1 MTALLLNVI
10 AFIIRRRWLLT
21 QRLECAH
28 ATIMVQEP
36 VFTSLYISH
45 SGVSIEIRAA
55 VDQTED
61 KIVWSK
67 MTASKKIIKIITKQ
81 QILFVWFL
89 FIFCHMCHG
98 KKVFTGLGDPVGGK
112 KYPSLFSSLHL

>member
-67 MTASKKIIKIITKQ
+67 MTASKKKNKNNNKATNSLCLVFIYFLSHVSWEKSFHRTRRSCGREKVPLIIQ
-81 QILFVWFL
+81 
-89 FIFCHMCHG
+89 
-98 KKVFTGLGDPVGGK
+98 
-112 KYPSLFSSLHL
+112 